1 MRLKAY
7 FAAAALAVASL
18 SSACAMGSSQGGA
31 MERSGLAIGTVC
43 SIRIIDGGSQRA
55 LDEAFARLAAIE
67 EVMSANK
74 DGTVVD
80 ALNKA
85 AGGAPVKVPADLMA
99 VLRRSALYA
108 ELSEGAFDPTIG
120 PLVKLWG
127 IGSDGE
133 RVPEPAEIEAA
144 LRLIDY
150 RGLNLDAGAGTAAL
164 ARPGMRV
171 DLGAIAK
178 GYAADEV
185 ARILKDRGVKAAIV
199 DLGGNIM
206 AVGKK
211 PDGTPWRI
219 GVQDPFDDRG
229 AYIGLAQVPG
239 GTTVV
244 TSGIYERYFTGPSGE
259 HYHHI
264 LDVRTGYPVESDL
277 VSVTIIAASSMDAD
291 GLSTAVFALGL
302 ERGMALVESR
312 RDVEAVFID
321 SSKRVYLSSGAK
333 AVFRLTD
340 ESFSIAN

>member
-1 MRLKAY
+1 MRLKT
-7 FAAAALAVASL
+7 FVVAAALAVASL
-18 SSACAMGSSQGGA
+18 SSACAMGGSQGGA

-43 SIRIIDGGSQRA
+43 SIRIVDGGSQRA
-55 LDEAFARLAAIE
+55 LDEAFARLVAIE
-67 EVMSANK
+67 NVMSANK

-85 AGGAPVKVPADLMA
+85 AGGAPIKVPADLMA
-99 VLRRSALYA
+99 VLQRSLLYA
-108 ELSEGAFDPTIG
+108 ELSGGAFDPTIG

-127 IGSDGE
+127 IGGDNE
-133 RVPEPAEIEAA
+133 RVPEPAEIGAA
-144 LRLIDY
+144 LRLIDH
-150 RGLNLDAGAGTAAL
+150 RGLTLDTRAGTAAL

-211 PDGTPWRI
+211 PDGSPWRI
-219 GVQDPFDDRG
+219 GVQDPFDQRG
-229 AYIGLAQVPG
+229 AYIGLASVPG

-244 TSGIYERYFTGPSGE
+244 TSGIYERYFTGPAGE

-264 LDVRTGYPVESDL
+264 LDVKTGYPVVSDL
-277 VSVTIIAASSMDAD
+277 VSVTIIASSSMDAD
-291 GLSTAVFALGL
+291 GLSTAAFALGL
-302 ERGMALVESR
+302 ERGMALIESR
-312 RDVEAVFID
+312 KEVEAVFID
-321 SSKRVYLSSGAK
+321 SSRRVYLSSGAK
-333 AVFRLTD
+333 AIFRLTD
-340 ESFSIAN
+340 QNFTLAN